1 VHKGAT
7 FREVICDLEK
17 KGIIAN
23 KTPLLLWNRLSGHG
37 TKIKAGE
44 YRLNSGMAPLGV
56 LNILSKGVSIT
67 HPVTIPEGFT
77 IKQISGG
84 IRKRKGWQTGPKF
97 SALAE
102 DPDIVKSYGISGSSL
117 EGYLYPDTYRFGRA
131 SLLYQSLM

>member
-77 IKQISGG
+77 IKQIAEELEKERAGRQGQILSSCRGSGYCQELRY
-84 IRKRKGWQTGPKF
+84 IWLQP
-97 SALAE
+97 
-102 DPDIVKSYGISGSSL
+102 
-117 EGYLYPDTYRFGRA
+117 
-131 SLLYQSLM
+131 